1 MQRNI
6 QTFAENLKLRPTA
19 IIIIMK
25 MLSDA
30 YRIYHLR
37 NLQHT
42 RQSKNRIGR

>member
-1 MQRNI
+1 MTR
-6 QTFAENLKLRPTA
+6 QTSPTYRSTAKLKVCKD
-19 IIIIMK
+19 IDKGI
-25 MLSDA
+25 SDA